1 MRIKSFKITDG
12 LVSIELERY
21 EADIILEKISDIIRQ
36 LTRIYPNPENYIKIC
51 QAALICHKLSQP
63 GSIVSLSRL
72 SKEDIN
78 ILYNLNLNG
87 PILNDLSGLRM
98 TARSCVMTM
107 VEADQI
113 AKDFENIMTC

>member
-1 MRIKSFKITDG
+1 MRIKSFKITNG

-36 LTRIYPNPENYIKIC
+36 LTRIHPYSESYIKIC

-63 GSIVSLSRL
+63 GSIVLLDKL

-98 TARSCVMTM
+98 IARSCVMTM
-107 VEADQI
+107 VEADQTV
-113 AKDFENIMTC
+113 KDFENVMTC

>member
-1 MRIKSFKITDG
+1 MRIKSFKITNG
-12 LVSIELERY
+12 LISIELERY
-21 EADIILEKISDIIRQ
+21 EADIILEKVSDIIRQ

-51 QAALICHKLSQP
+51 RAALICHKLSKP
-63 GSIVSLSRL
+63 GNTVSLDNL

-98 TARSCVMTM
+98 IARSCVMTM

-113 AKDFENIMTC
+113 AKDFENVMTC